1 MKRFCEKKDG
11 GEPVISRPYQ
21 SLYWRQLALTS
32 GMVLLTLVLLGIGF
46 FTISYN
52 YVRSE
57 ATETMEENLS
67 LVAEVSAKYVEGNR
81 LTDPQDFSF
90 LARVAASAADMDF
103 LICNVKGEALLTTD
117 ESLEGKS
124 IRIPS
129 DICSEVFAEG
139 VYRGVGNLN
148 GLYEERMFLVGLPIV
163 SSYSGE
169 TIGIAVALTS
179 AGQLMSLWRSALEL
193 FWLIGITVLVIAFL
207 ASSYTTMQQ
216 VQPIHA
222 MVQATR
228 RFAGGNFNTRMYDC
242 GRTDEIGELVAS
254 FNAMADTLQQTEQQR
269 RDFIANISHEL
280 KTPMTTI
287 AGYTDG
293 ILDGTIPPEKQEHY
307 LHIISEEAQRLSRLV
322 RRMLEVSRLQTL
334 DLARD
339 KKKFDICE
347 SMRRCIISMEHKI
360 RIRGLDVDADIPDE
374 PVLVLGDTDLITQVI
389 YNLLENAAKF
399 AASESTLH
407 LKVEEK
413 NDKALISVANVGSTI
428 PADELPH
435 LFERFHKSDKS
446 RSEDKDGVGLGL
458 YVVKTIL
465 DQHGEKI
472 VVTSEEGLTT
482 FTFTVQLAKKEE
494 SYVPIRNN

>member
-1 MKRFCEKKDG
+1 MKRGVKKESSSAG
-11 GEPVISRPYQ
+11 IRPFQ
-21 SLYWRQLALTS
+21 SLYWRQMALTI
-32 GMVLLTLVLLGIGF
+32 GMVLLTLILLGTGF

-52 YVRSE
+52 YIRNE
-57 ATETMEENLS
+57 TADTMEENLS
-67 LVAEVSAKYVEGNR
+67 LVADISANYIEGGR
-81 LTDPQDFSF
+81 LADFGDF
-90 LARVAASAADMDF
+90 HLLAQIAASASDTDF
-103 LICNVKGEALLTTD
+103 LICNVRGEALLTTD
-117 ESLEGKS
+117 AALEGRSFKLT
-124 IRIPS
+124 RE
-129 DICSEVFAEG
+129 ICESVLREG
-139 VYRGVGNLN
+139 SYKGVGDLG
-148 GLYEERMFLVGLPIV
+148 GLYEERQFFVGLPV
-163 SSYSGE
+163 FSPYGGE
-169 TIGIAVALTS
+169 LIGIAVAITS
-179 AGQLMSLWRSALEL
+179 AGQLMNLWRGALEL
-193 FWLIGITVLVIAFL
+193 FWMIGLTVLVVAFL

-216 VQPIHA
+216 VLPIHA

-228 RFAGGNFNTRMYDC
+228 RFAGGNFDTRMYND
-242 GRTDEIGELVAS
+242 GRTDEIGELAAS

-269 RDFIANISHEL
+269 RDFIASISHEL

-307 LHIISEEAQRLSRLV
+307 LRIISNESQRLSRLV

-334 DLARD
+334 DIAHD
-339 KKKFDICE
+339 KKQFDICE

-360 RIRGLDVDADIPDE
+360 RLRGLEVEAEIPDE

-399 AASESTLH
+399 AAGGSTLG

-413 NDKALISVANVGSTI
+413 NDKALISVANVGETI

-446 RSEDKDGVGLGL
+446 RSADKDGVGLGL
-458 YVVKTIL
+458 YIVKTIL
-465 DQHGEKI
+465 EQHGEKI
-472 VVTSEEGLTT
+472 IVTSEEGLTT

>member
-1 MKRFCEKKDG
+1 MKRNGTKK
-11 GEPVISRPYQ
+11 ESIKAFARSFQ
-21 SLYWRQLALTS
+21 SLYWRQLALTI
-32 GMVLLTLVLLGIGF
+32 GMVLLTLILLGTGF

-52 YVRSE
+52 YIRNE
-57 ATETMEENLS
+57 TAATMEENLS
-67 LVAEVSAKYVEGNR
+67 LVADISANYIEGER
-81 LTDPQDFSF
+81 LSLFGDFRQ
-90 LARVAASAADMDF
+90 LARIAASASDTDF
-103 LICNVKGEALLTTD
+103 LICNAKGEALLTTD
-117 ESLEGKS
+117 TALEGKS
-124 IRIPS
+124 FSISREIR
-129 DICSEVFAEG
+129 DAVLHEDGF
-139 VYRGVGNLN
+139 RGVGDMG
-148 GLYEERMFLVGLPIV
+148 GLYAERQFFVALPIF
-163 SSYSGE
+163 SKYSGE
-169 TIGIAVALTS
+169 IIGIAVAITS
-179 AGQLMSLWRSALEL
+179 ASGLMELWRGALEL
-193 FWLIGITVLVIAFL
+193 FWMIGLTVLVIAFL

-228 RFAGGNFNTRMYDC
+228 RFAGGNFETRMYDY

-269 RDFIANISHEL
+269 RDFIAGISHEL

-307 LHIISEEAQRLSRLV
+307 LRIISNESQRLSRLV

-334 DLARD
+334 DIARD

-360 RIRGLDVDADIPDE
+360 RLRELEVEAEIPDE
-374 PVLVLGDTDLITQVI
+374 PLLVLGDTDLITQVI
-389 YNLLENAAKF
+389 YNLLENAVKF
-399 AASESTLH
+399 ASPGSTLE
-407 LKVEEK
+407 LAIEEN
-413 NDKALISVANVGSTI
+413 NDKALVSVANMGETI

-446 RSEDKDGVGLGL
+446 RSADKDGVGLGL

-465 DQHGEKI
+465 EQHGEKI

-494 SYVPIRNN
+494 AYVPIRNN